1 MVVIYIYTYIHRK
14 QSSSLL
20 EIHRIIEQ
28 YIYIHKVYL
37 DIHNN
42 TDNNNN
48 NNNHVKTC
56 SNINKSWPRCT
67 DNH

>member
-1 MVVIYIYTYIHRK
+1 MI
-14 QSSSLL
+14 
-20 EIHRIIEQ
+20 

-42 TDNNNN
+42 TDNKTNNN
-48 NNNHVKTC
+48 NNNNNVKTC